1 METDRENFAHD
12 ETLLARRPWYVLAAA
27 LLLLSVVAHQPL
39 AFLAALF
46 ALVIG
51 LVPEIWYRSALRH
64 LRIRQQVSAPRAFFG
79 ETLTLAISVE
89 NQKLL
94 PLPWLEIEDEI
105 PEHLTLLTGRA
116 APTYKVN
123 RVALVNTFSLWSF
136 QRVTRRYRLRCTAR
150 GVYTF
155 GPATVRSGDPFG
167 WLMREER
174 VQARETLL
182 VYPLVAPIE
191 SFGLPPRHPFGER
204 ATPRRLLEDPLRIA
218 GVREYALGDDP
229 RRIHWKATARAGEL
243 RSKIYEPSSQYRL
256 FILLDINTYKESWMG
271 LDPEIQEL
279 TIAAAASLAMWALD
293 EGYAVGLLANS
304 LMMGLSGES
313 ASTGDEQAIS
323 SLTAAQAFIHRV
335 RVPMARGSGQREQLL
350 SALGRL
356 LPYFGSPMD
365 ALVDA
370 ERFTLPL
377 GTTVVLVCAAAV
389 LREET
394 VESLVDLRTH
404 GAAVHLALTG
414 DPESKVGAEI
424 YDLPVHRLGG
434 REVWRELTRSASGE
448 GHDDIGRSRAVFHL
462 D

>member
-1 METDRENFAHD
+1 MDTDRENFARD
-12 ETLLARRPWYVLAAA
+12 ETLINRRPWYVLAA
-27 LLLLSVVAHQPL
+27 
-39 AFLAALF
+39 
-46 ALVIG
+46 
-51 LVPEIWYRSALRH
+51 
-64 LRIRQQVSAPRAFFG
+64 RIRQHVSQPRAFFG
-79 ETLTLAISVE
+79 ETLSLAISVE

-105 PEHLTLLTGRA
+105 PEQLTLLTGRA

-123 RVALVNTFSLWSF
+123 RAALVNTFSLWSF

-155 GPATVRSGDPFG
+155 GPATARCGDPFG
-167 WLMREER
+167 WLTREER

-182 VYPLVAPIE
+182 IYPLVAPIE
-191 SFGLPPRHPFGER
+191 SFGLPPRYPFGEQ

-256 FILLDINTYKESWMG
+256 FILLDFNTYKESWMG

-279 TIAAAASLAMWALD
+279 TISAAASLAMWALD

-323 SLTAAQAFIHRV
+323 SVAAAGTFIHRV
-335 RVPMARGSGQREQLL
+335 RVPMARGQRT
-350 SALGRL
+350 ARA
-356 LPYFGSPMD
+356 D
-365 ALVDA
+365 
-370 ERFTLPL
+370 PL
-377 GTTVVLVCAAAV
+377 GAWPAPALFWLADGRAHRCRTFHPPAWDDRRPRLCDSSAA
-389 LREET
+389 R
-394 VESLVDLRTH
+394 
-404 GAAVHLALTG
+404 GN
-414 DPESKVGAEI
+414 
-424 YDLPVHRLGG
+424 G
-434 REVWRELTRSASGE
+434 REPGGSSGAWSSRPPGPHWRPGE
-448 GHDDIGRSRAVFHL
+448 QGGCRDV
-462 D
+462 

>member
-1 METDRENFAHD
+1 MDADHFNTAHD
-12 ETLLARRPWYVLAAA
+12 ETIIARRPWYVLAVA
-27 LLLLSVVAHQPL
+27 LFVLSALTRQPI

-51 LVPEIWYRSALRH
+51 LVPEIWYRFALRN
-64 LRIRQQVSAPRAFFG
+64 LRIRQHVSTPRAAFG
-79 ETLTLAISVE
+79 ETLTLSISVE

-105 PEHLTLLTGRA
+105 PAHLPLLTGRA

-123 RVALVNTFSLWSF
+123 RVALVNSFSLWSF
-136 QRVTRRYRLRCTAR
+136 QRVTRQYRLRCMGR

-155 GPATVRSGDPFG
+155 GPARIRSGDPFG
-167 WLMREER
+167 WLVREER
-174 VQARETLL
+174 LPIRETLL
-182 VYPLVAPIE
+182 VYPLIAPLE
-191 SFGLPPRHPFGER
+191 SFGLPARHPFGER
-204 ATPRRLLEDPLRIA
+204 ATPRRLLEDPLRVA
-218 GVREYALGDDP
+218 GVREYVPGDDP

-243 RSKIYEPSSQYRL
+243 RSKIYEPSSQHRL
-256 FILLDINTYKESWMG
+256 LILLDINTYKEPWMG

-304 LMMGLSGES
+304 LMLGLSGES
-313 ASTGDEQAIS
+313 ASASD
-323 SLTAAQAFIHRV
+323 AQEAVMTPQSFIHRV
-335 RVPMARGSGQREQLL
+335 RVPLASESRQRERIF

-365 ALVDA
+365 ALIDA

-377 GTTVVLVCAAAV
+377 GTTVVLVSAAAV
-389 LREET
+389 LQDT
-394 VESLVDLRTH
+394 TIESLVDLRSR
-404 GAAVHLALTG
+404 GAVVSLALTG
-414 DPESKVGAEI
+414 DPESKVGAET
-424 YDLPVHRLGG
+424 YDVPVHRLGG
-434 REVWRELTRSASGE
+434 REVWHELVK
-448 GHDDIGRSRAVFHL
+448 HVDDEEHTTIGRSTAALHL